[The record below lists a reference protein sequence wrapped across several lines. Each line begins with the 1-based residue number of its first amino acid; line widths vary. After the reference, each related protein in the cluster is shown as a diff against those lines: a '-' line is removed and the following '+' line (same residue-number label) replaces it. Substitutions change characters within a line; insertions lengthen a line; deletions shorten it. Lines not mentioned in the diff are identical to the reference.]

1 MLFPL
6 KLVAPILLL
15 RKEAIVIYTDHLDGE
30 TTAVG
35 FEGKDWSE
43 ESDERSKEVEVAS
56 KDGKLVDME
65 VEEAS
70 KVGKLVGSRVN
81 PCFSSLLSSSS
92 LSMLVSPEA
101 AALEV

>member
-1 MLFPL
+1 M
-6 KLVAPILLL
+6 
-15 RKEAIVIYTDHLDGE
+15 
-30 TTAVG
+30 G

-56 KDGKLVDME
+56 KAGKLVDME

-70 KVGKLVGSRVN
+70 KVGKLVGRRVN

>member
-1 MLFPL
+1 MHPS
-6 KLVAPILLL
+6 LL
-15 RKEAIVIYTDHLDGE
+15 RKEVMYTDHLEGE

-56 KDGKLVDME
+56 KVGKLVDME

-81 PCFSSLLSSSS
+81 PCFS
-92 LSMLVSPEA
+92 MLVSPEA